1 MRITS
6 ISSYRFTPNL
16 PESLSRLT
24 ELAYNFY
31 WSWRPE
37 MVELFHRLDPEMWEQ
52 FHHNPVRLLMD
63 VPQWK
68 LTRAANSSE
77 FKEHYN
83 HCLHLLDSYL
93 NGESWYQQVHNTQQ
107 NGRIVFFSMEYGL
120 AECLTLYSGG
130 LGVLSGDY
138 LKAASDLGL
147 PVVGVGL
154 AYRQGYFQQR
164 LDAHGRQSELYP
176 QNDFDIMPMQPLL
189 DEHGHRLTI
198 QIPFQNRQLT
208 VGAWLVTVGR
218 VPLYVLDTDLPEN
231 TPADRSIT
239 HTLYGGDRET
249 RIQQEIVLGF
259 GGIEL
264 LRKLGIKMSVCH
276 MNEGHSAFVQ
286 IARILH
292 AAADQG
298 LSWYEALQL
307 VSAGTL
313 FTTHTPVPAGID
325 EFSTELMDKYFGQIY
340 DRYGISRDEVLGL
353 GSVRP
358 GAPGQPFNMAICA
371 LRTSDYTNGVSR
383 LHADVSRRMWQ
394 ESWPSLTHEEVPI
407 DFVTNGVHH
416 ATWVSPEMSK
426 LYHRHFDYD
435 WYNGPDD
442 KRLWSQV
449 DKIPDNEIWETHNLG
464 KLRLID
470 FARGRFAQ
478 YRQRVSGFI
487 PLADELEEILA
498 PDVLTIGFARR
509 FATYK
514 RATLLLSH
522 PDRLLALLR
531 NDEHPVQ
538 FIFAGKAH
546 PQDVMGKDLI
556 AELIRFAR
564 DNKVE
569 HRMLFLENYD
579 MHVAEH
585 LVQGVDVWLNNPRRP
600 LEASGTSG
608 MKVLINGGLN
618 FSILDGWWDEAYL
631 PDNGWAIGGALQ
643 FGNDSQQD
651 ESDARMLFDV
661 LEHQIV
667 PLYYRRDEN
676 GIPSAW
682 MQKVKSSIAGLV
694 PRFAA
699 RRMVKEYWEDFYSRA
714 LERCAMMELDNAAG
728 ARELARWKRHVE
740 SHWHEVRV
748 LNVETE
754 PAFNLHP
761 GSSVKVRAE
770 VALGGL
776 LPDDVEVQICYG
788 EDQGKGE
795 LSLSGYSRLEHSSD
809 GTTHVYTGSWTA
821 PENGVYGFTV
831 RIVPSHPFLG
841 NPLRMGIVRWA
852 STGHH

>member
-1 MRITS
+1 MKLTS
-6 ISSYRFTPNL
+6 LASYRFTPSL
-16 PESLSRLT
+16 PDTLSRLT
-24 ELAYNFY
+24 ELAYNYY

-37 MVELFHRLDPEMWEQ
+37 IQELFRRLDPDLWEAS
-52 FHHNPVRLLMD
+52 HHNPLKLLLD
-63 VPQWK
+63 VAQWK
-68 LTRAANSSE
+68 LTKASQSVE
-77 FKEHYN
+77 YLEHYK
-83 HCLHLLDSYL
+83 HCLHLLDSYV
-93 NGESWYQQVHNTQQ
+93 NDESWYRQVHSGEQ

-120 AECLTLYSGG
+120 SASLPLYSGG

-138 LKAASDLGL
+138 LKGASDVGL
-147 PVVGVGL
+147 PVVGIGL

-164 LDAHGRQSELYP
+164 LDVNGHQSEMYP
-176 QNDFDIMPMQPLL
+176 QNDFDVLPMQPVL
-189 DEHGHRLTI
+189 DEHGNRLTI
-198 QIPFQNRQLT
+198 QIPFHNRQLT

-231 TPADRSIT
+231 NPGDRSIT

-259 GGIEL
+259 GGVEL

-298 LSWYEALQL
+298 LTWYEALQL

-340 DRYGISRDEVLGL
+340 DRFGISRDEVLGL

-358 GAPGQPFNMAICA
+358 GTPGQPFNMAICA

-383 LHADVSRRMWQ
+383 LHADVSRRMWT
-394 ESWPSLTHEEVPI
+394 ESWPNLPHEEVPI

-416 ATWVSPEMSK
+416 ATWISPEMSQ
-426 LYHRHFDYD
+426 LFNRHFSAE
-435 WYNGPDD
+435 WRHGPDD
-442 KRLWSQV
+442 KRLWAET

-470 FARGRFAQ
+470 FARSRVAA
-478 YRQRVSGFI
+478 YRQRVSGFV
-487 PLADELEEILA
+487 PLHEELEQILHPEA
-498 PDVLTIGFARR
+498 LTIGFARR

-514 RATLLLSH
+514 RATLLLSN
-522 PDRLLALLR
+522 PERLLALLR
-531 NDEHPVQ
+531 SEDRPVQ

-556 AELIRFAR
+556 QELIQFAR
-564 DNKVE
+564 RNNVE

-579 MHVAEH
+579 MNVAAH
-585 LVQGVDVWLNNPRRP
+585 LVQGVDVWMNNPRRP

-631 PDNGWAIGGALQ
+631 PENGWAIGAGLQ
-643 FGNDSQQD
+643 FGNDTQQD

-667 PLYYRRDEN
+667 PLYYRRGDD
-676 GIPSAW
+676 GVPAAW
-682 MQKVKSSIAGLV
+682 MQKVKASIAGLV

-699 RRMVKEYWEDFYSRA
+699 RRMVKEYWEDFYVRA
-714 LERCAMMELDNAAG
+714 LERCALMEMDNAAG

-740 SHWHEVRV
+740 SRWHEVRV
-748 LNVETE
+748 LNVKTE
-754 PAFNLHP
+754 PTFNLHP
-761 GSSVKVRAE
+761 GSPVRVNVE

-776 LPDDVEVQICYG
+776 LPEDVEVQICYG
-788 EDQGKGE
+788 ADRGKGDIE
-795 LSLSGYSRLEHSSD
+795 LSGYTRLDYAEN
-809 GTTHVYTGSWTA
+809 GTAHQYTGSWTA
-821 PENGVYGFTV
+821 PENGTFGFTV
-831 RIVPSHPFLG
+831 RVVPSHPFMG

-852 STGHH
+852 PGHA

>member
-1 MRITS
+1 MKLSS

-24 ELAYNFY
+24 ELAYNYY

-37 MVELFHRLDPEMWEQ
+37 IHALFKKLDHELWHAS
-52 FHHNPVRLLMD
+52 HHNPVKLLMD
-63 VPQWK
+63 IPETK
-68 LTRAANSSE
+68 LARAAESQE
-77 FKEHYN
+77 FVQQYK
-83 HCLHLLDSYL
+83 HCLGLLDNYL
-93 NGESWYQQVHNTQQ
+93 KGESWYSKVHSGGQS
-107 NGRIVFFSMEYGL
+107 GRIVFFSMEYGL
-120 AECLTLYSGG
+120 AECLPLYSGG

-147 PVVGVGL
+147 PVVGIGL
-154 AYRQGYFQQR
+154 AYRQGYFTQL
-164 LDAHGRQSELYP
+164 LDVNGRQSELYP
-176 QNDFDIMPMQPLL
+176 KNDFNVLPMQPVL
-189 DEHGHRLTI
+189 DDKGERITI
-198 QIPFQNRQLT
+198 QIPFHNRQLT
-208 VGAWLVTVGR
+208 IGAWLVTVGR
-218 VPLYVLDTDLPEN
+218 VPLYVLDTDLPQN
-231 TPADRSIT
+231 TAADRTIT

-286 IARILH
+286 IARIIH

-325 EFSTELMDKYFGQIY
+325 EFSTELMDKYFGQVY
-340 DRYGISRDEVLGL
+340 DRFGITRDEVLGL
-353 GSVRP
+353 GSVRQ
-358 GAPGQPFNMAICA
+358 GTPGQPFNMAICA
-371 LRTSDYTNGVSR
+371 LRTADYTNGVSR

-394 ESWPSLTHEEVPI
+394 ESWPSLPFEEVPI

-426 LYHRHFDYD
+426 LFNRHFETD
-435 WYNGPDD
+435 WLDCPDD
-442 KRLWSQV
+442 KRLWQKAH
-449 DKIPDNEIWETHNLG
+449 DIPDNEIWETHNLG

-470 FARGRFAQ
+470 FARTRVAA

-487 PLADELEEILA
+487 PLSEELEEIMDPRA
-498 PDVLTIGFARR
+498 LTIGFARR

-531 NDEHPVQ
+531 DPERPVQ

-564 DNKVE
+564 ENNVE
-569 HRMLFLENYD
+569 NHMLFLENYD
-579 MHVAEH
+579 MNVAAH
-585 LVQGVDVWLNNPRRP
+585 LVQGVDVWMNNPRRP

-608 MKVLINGGLN
+608 MKVLVNGGLN
-618 FSILDGWWDEAYL
+618 FSILDGWWDEAYA
-631 PDNGWAIGGALQ
+631 PENGWAIGGALQ
-643 FGNDSQQD
+643 FGNDNQQD

-667 PLYYRRDEN
+667 PLYYRRGAD
-676 GIPSAW
+676 GVPFAW
-682 MQKVKSSIAGLV
+682 MQKVKASISGLV

-699 RRMVKEYWEDFYSRA
+699 RRMVKEYWEDFYAKA
-714 LERCAMMELDNAAG
+714 LDRCAMMERDNAAG
-728 ARELARWKRHVE
+728 ARELAGWKRHIE
-740 SHWHEVRV
+740 SHWHEVKILKV
-748 LNVETE
+748 DTE

-761 GSSVKVRAE
+761 GSPVNVRAE
-770 VALGGL
+770 VSLGGL
-776 LPDDVEVQICYG
+776 TPEDVEVQACYG
-788 EDQGKGE
+788 EDHGKGDLE
-795 LSLSGYSRLEHSSD
+795 LAGYTRLEPSQNGSTYVYS
-809 GTTHVYTGSWTA
+809 GTWSA
-821 PENGVYGFTV
+821 PENGMYGFTV
-831 RIVPSHPFLG
+831 RVVPSHPYLG

-852 STGHH
+852 AVKS

>member
-1 MRITS
+1 MKLS
-6 ISSYRFTPNL
+6 PISSYRFTPNL
-16 PESLSRLT
+16 PESLVRLT
-24 ELAYNFY
+24 ELAYNYY

-37 MVELFHRLDPEMWEQ
+37 MYDLFRKLDPEAWDAFQ
-52 FHHNPVRLLMD
+52 HNPVRLLMD
-63 VPQWK
+63 IPQWK
-68 LTRAANSSE
+68 LTRASE
-77 FKEHYN
+77 NGEFLEHYK
-83 HCLHLLDSYL
+83 HCLELLDTYL
-93 NGESWYQQVHNTQQ
+93 KGETWYNQVHGGSQ

-120 AECLTLYSGG
+120 AECLPLYSGG

-138 LKAASDLGL
+138 LKAASDIGL
-147 PVVGVGL
+147 PVVGIGL
-154 AYRQGYFQQR
+154 AYRQGYFQQQ
-164 LDAHGRQSELYP
+164 LDVNGRQHELYP
-176 QNDFDIMPMQPLL
+176 TNDFDILPIQPVLT
-189 DEHGHRLTI
+189 DSGERLTI
-198 QIPFQNRQLT
+198 EIPFHNRQLT
-208 VGAWLVTVGR
+208 IGAWLVTVGR
-218 VPLYVLDTDLPEN
+218 VPFYVLDTDLPQN
-231 TPADRSIT
+231 ILADRSIT

-286 IARILH
+286 IARIRN
-292 AAADQG
+292 AAAEQG

-340 DRYGISRDEVLGL
+340 DHYGISRDEILGL
-353 GSVRP
+353 GSVRQ
-358 GAPGQPFNMAICA
+358 GTPGQPFNMAICA
-371 LRTSDYTNGVSR
+371 LRTADYTNGVSR
-383 LHADVSRRMWQ
+383 LHADVSRRMWA
-394 ESWPSLTHEEVPI
+394 ESWPNLPYEEVPI

-416 ATWVSPEMSK
+416 ATWISPEMSQ
-426 LYHRHFDYD
+426 LFQRHFEDD
-435 WYNGPDD
+435 WREGPDD
-442 KRLWSQV
+442 KRLWERV
-449 DKIPDNEIWETHNLG
+449 ANIPDREIWETHNLG

-470 FARGRFAQ
+470 FVRTRVAA

-487 PLADELEEILA
+487 PLSEELDEILA
-498 PDVLTIGFARR
+498 PHALTIGFARR

-531 NDEHPVQ
+531 DPDRPVQ
-538 FIFAGKAH
+538 FLFAGKAH

-556 AELIRFAR
+556 SSLIHFAR
-564 DNKVE
+564 ANGVE

-579 MHVAEH
+579 MHVASR
-585 LVQGVDVWLNNPRRP
+585 LVQGVDVWMNNPRRP

-618 FSILDGWWDEAYL
+618 FSILDGWWDEAYS
-631 PDNGWAIGGALQ
+631 PENGWAIGSAAQ
-643 FGNDSQQD
+643 FGNDSLQD
-651 ESDARMLFDV
+651 ESDARMLFDT

-667 PLYYRRDEN
+667 PLYYSRGED
-676 GIPSAW
+676 GVPSAW
-682 MQKVKSSIAGLV
+682 MQKVKASIAGLV
-694 PRFAA
+694 PRFSA

-728 ARELARWKRHVE
+728 ARELARWKRYAE
-740 SHWHEVRV
+740 SHWHEVKV
-748 LNVETE
+748 LSVEAD

-761 GSSVKVRAE
+761 GSLIKVRAQ

-776 LPDDVEVQICYG
+776 SQEDVEVQICYG
-788 EDQGKGE
+788 EDTGKGDLE
-795 LSLSGYSRLEHSSD
+795 LSGYSRLDHISSGD
-809 GTTHVYTGSWTA
+809 AHEYTGSWTA
-821 PENGVYGFTV
+821 PENGVFGFTV
-831 RIVPSHPFLG
+831 RVVPSHPFLG

-852 STGHH
+852 TPKS